1 MIWECPTIR
10 ICGMYLSV
18 GAVDP
23 GLSLLDYTML
33 LASELSKNVTTNLS
47 IIGDF
52 IRMFVFVTDKA
63 S

>member
-1 MIWECPTIR
+1 MIWGHPTAR
-10 ICGMYLSV
+10 SCGMDLSV

-23 GLSLLDYTML
+23 GFSLLDYTML
-33 LASELSKNVTTNLS
+33 LGSELSKNVTTNLS

-52 IRMFVFVTDKA
+52 IRMFVFVTDEA

>member
-1 MIWECPTIR
+1 MIWDNPTAH
-10 ICGMYLSV
+10 ICGMDLSV
-18 GAVDP
+18 GVLDP
-23 GLSLLDYTML
+23 GHSLLDYTML

-52 IRMFVFVTDKA
+52 IRMFVFVTDEA

>member
-1 MIWECPTIR
+1 M
-10 ICGMYLSV
+10 GV
-18 GAVDP
+18 VDP
-23 GLSLLDYTML
+23 GLLDCTML

-52 IRMFVFVTDKA
+52 IRMFVFVTDEA

>member
-1 MIWECPTIR
+1 MD
-10 ICGMYLSV
+10 LSV
-18 GAVDP
+18 GVLDP
-23 GLSLLDYTML
+23 GHSLLDYTML

-52 IRMFVFVTDKA
+52 IRMFVFVTDEA